1 MEMKLKMNNGA
12 DMKTERFV
20 RVIYNSLDVDGIAD
34 FNHFED
40 YSYIVEDMIKA
51 IKRFNI
57 KSIKRILQ
65 VTGVYTN
72 ESTENKNIRTLNTGF
87 FNFIKEH
94 GMDDDTIILVEV
106 YPCCG
111 FGLLSVALSLEAQ
124 GFFNIKAIS
133 EFSQA
138 IPYVY
143 VNKASME
150 LYKKFVL
157 GL

>member
-1 MEMKLKMNNGA
+1 MSNNTIPEKLRSVSV
-12 DMKTERFV
+12 TC
-20 RVIYNSLDVDGIAD
+20 NSIAIDDILD

-40 YSYIVEDMIKA
+40 YTYIVEDMIKA
-51 IKRFNI
+51 IARFNI

-65 VTGVYTN
+65 VTGIHTN
-72 ESTENKNIRTLNTGF
+72 ESTKNIRTLYTGF
-87 FNFIKEH
+87 SKFIEEH

-111 FGLLSVALSLEAQ
+111 FDLLSVALSLEAQ

-133 EFSQA
+133 ESSQA